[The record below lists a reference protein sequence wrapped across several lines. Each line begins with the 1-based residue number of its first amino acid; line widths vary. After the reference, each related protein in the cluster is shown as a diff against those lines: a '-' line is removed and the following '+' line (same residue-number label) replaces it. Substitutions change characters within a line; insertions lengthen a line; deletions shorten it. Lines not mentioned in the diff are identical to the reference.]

1 MVTRAFELSGKVALV
16 VGGATALGRAEELG
30 PLVVFLASPLSDHI
44 NGETI
49 VIDGGGM
56 AAGQAPTGLA
66 PVIPL

>member
-1 MVTRAFELSGKVALV
+1 VRYWRGGKFIPM
-16 VGGATALGRAEELG
+16 GRLGKAEELG

-66 PVIPL
+66 PVIPF

>member
-1 MVTRAFELSGKVALV
+1 MGR
-16 VGGATALGRAEELG
+16 LGRAEELG